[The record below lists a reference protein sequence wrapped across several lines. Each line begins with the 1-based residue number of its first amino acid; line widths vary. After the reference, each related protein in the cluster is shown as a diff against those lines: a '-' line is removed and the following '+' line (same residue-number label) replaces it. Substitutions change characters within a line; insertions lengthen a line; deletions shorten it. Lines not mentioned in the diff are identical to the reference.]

1 MFVLLQEFFQSYVT
15 GFLFACIYQKD
26 RLSLESALVEA
37 HQIVTDKA
45 LAVYLLELASVLQML
60 ADLLLLE
67 VQQEVGAVPEE
78 VSGLVAQ
85 SPDLYLQT
93 TGRTHPLL
101 ALAV

>member
-26 RLSLESALVEA
+26 QLSLQSALVEA
-37 HQIVTDKA
+37 RQIASDKA
-45 LAVYLLELASVLQML
+45 PAVYLLETASVLQML
-60 ADLLLLE
+60 ADLPLVE

-78 VSGLVAQ
+78 VSGSVAQ

>member
-26 RLSLESALVEA
+26 QLSLQSALVEA

-45 LAVYLLELASVLQML
+45 LAVYLLEMASVLQML
-60 ADLLLLE
+60 ADLPLVE
-67 VQQEVGAVPEE
+67 VQQEVGAVPDELAG
-78 VSGLVAQ
+78 SVAQ
-85 SPDLYLQT
+85 SPDLYLLT
-93 TGRTHPLL
+93 TDRIHPLL

>member
-26 RLSLESALVEA
+26 RLSLQSALVEA
-37 HQIVTDKA
+37 RQIVTDKA

-60 ADLLLLE
+60 EDYSLA
-67 VQQEVGAVPEE
+67 QQEVGAVPEE

-93 TGRTHPLL
+93 TDRTHPVL
-101 ALAV
+101 A